1 MVLRMRV
8 GTREVELMSRV
19 TEFSDEEERPQERDE
34 PEGGK
39 RTLGF
44 PTPKLG
50 WGKRLSTFYQ
60 DVKMELRKTSWP
72 TRNEVWSTTLVVM
85 IAIVFFGFYLWGV
98 DRLVTLGFEWLEQA
112 VR

>member
-1 MVLRMRV
+1 
-8 GTREVELMSRV
+8 MSRV
-19 TEFSDEEERPQERDE
+19 SEFSDEEERPRDE
-34 PEGGK
+34 EKPPGEEGGK
-39 RTLGF
+39 RSLV
-44 PTPKLG
+44 PQLG